1 LSSFDRLHPG
11 VQHHVVNS
19 LGWSALRPLQEEGI
33 EPILAGE
40 NALLLAP
47 TAGGK
52 TEAAVFPVLSRML
65 EENWGGLS
73 VLYLCPLRALL
84 NNLHIRLE
92 RFAGLVGRRVA
103 LWHADV
109 GDGERRRILA
119 DPPDILLTT
128 PESLEVML
136 VARRQHQHQLF
147 GDVRVAIVDEMHAF
161 AGDDRGWHL
170 LSVLE
175 RVGRLAGRDIQR
187 LGLSATIGN
196 PQDLLE
202 WLAGSSRSP
211 RRVVAPEGWS
221 ASAASVEIDFVGSLD
236 NAATVISRLHRG
248 EKRLVFCDSRA
259 AVEELAAGLHQRGV
273 LTFVSHSS
281 LGAEERRRAEDA
293 FAAASDC
300 VIAATSTLELGIDVG
315 DLDHVIQ
322 IDAPSRVSAFLQRLG
337 RTGRRAGTK
346 RNCLFLA
353 TDDDTLLRACGL
365 VELWREGYVEPVVPP
380 PLPLHVFAQQLLG
393 LTLQEGTLPRAEW
406 TDWLG
411 RVPGFRAIPPQD
423 LEMVLEHMIAEG
435 LLTDQDGV
443 LSFGPT
449 GERLFGGRNYPELFS
464 VFASEPLFT
473 VLLGRTELGRVHE
486 STFLL
491 SRGGDPVLLLAG
503 RSWRVTHVDWTRR
516 EAFVEAARE
525 GGKSRWVGSG
535 QPLHFRLCRA
545 VRRVLA
551 GSAAENG
558 WSRRARE
565 RVTALRTD
573 FDWLDEAGTVLVRD
587 GSRKTVWWTFA
598 GQLANGALSQ
608 GLTGQGRGGA
618 SGGNLSITVVDE
630 GRGLDDALGALG
642 RSEATDFAVAVSDD
656 AIRQVKF
663 SECLPRDLA
672 ARSLSARL
680 ADAESVAAV
689 LAEPIRHVSTG
700 GGPSA

>member
-11 VQHHVVNS
+11 IQHHVVNTF
-19 LGWSALRPLQEEGI
+19 GWSRLRPLQEEAI

-52 TEAAVFPVLSRML
+52 TEAAIFPVLSRML
-65 EENWGGLS
+65 DENWRGLS

-84 NNLHIRLE
+84 NNLNIRLE
-92 RFAGLVGRRVA
+92 RFAGLVGRRAA

-136 VARRQHQHQLF
+136 VARREHRHQLF
-147 GDVRVAIVDEMHAF
+147 ADVRAAIVDEMHAF

-196 PQDLLE
+196 PDDLLD
-202 WLAGSSRSP
+202 WLAGSSAGR

-221 ASAASVEIDFVGSLD
+221 ASAASVEIDFVGSLE
-236 NAATVISRLHRG
+236 NAATVVSRLHRG

-259 AVEELAAGLHQRGV
+259 SVEELAAGLRQAGV
-273 LTFVSHSS
+273 QTYVSHSS
-281 LGAEERRRAEDA
+281 LSVDERRRAEEA
-293 FAAASDC
+293 FASASDC
-300 VIAATSTLELGIDVG
+300 VIVATSTLELGIDVG
-315 DLDHVIQ
+315 DLDRVIQ

-337 RTGRRAGTK
+337 RTGRRPGTT

-365 VELWREGYVEPVVPP
+365 VELWRDGYVEPVVPP

-393 LTLQEGTLPRAEW
+393 LALQESRLPRAEW
-406 TDWLG
+406 RNWLG
-411 RVPGFRAIPPQD
+411 RVPGFQAIPPAD
-423 LEMVLEHMIAEG
+423 LERVLDHMIGAG
-435 LLTDQDGV
+435 LLADEGGV
-443 LSFGPT
+443 LTFGPT

-464 VFASEPLFT
+464 VFASEALFT

-486 STFLL
+486 STFML
-491 SRGGDPVLLLAG
+491 SRGGDPVLLLGG
-503 RSWRVTHVDWTRR
+503 RSWRVTHVDWTHR

-545 VRRVLA
+545 VRRVLTGNA
-551 GSAAENG
+551 SQEG

-565 RVTALRTD
+565 RVAAIRAD
-573 FDWLDEAGTVLVRD
+573 FDWLDEKSTVLLRD
-587 GSRKTVWWTFA
+587 GSQKAVWWTFA
-598 GQLANGALSQ
+598 GQLANAALSQ
-608 GLTGQGRGGA
+608 GLAAEGQ
-618 SGGNLSITVVDE
+618 SPSSENLSVTVPE
-630 GRGLDDALGALG
+630 AGPALDGALSG
-642 RSEATDFAVAVSDD
+642 LERRAPTDLAPAVSDD
-656 AIRQVKF
+656 ALRQVKF
-663 SECLPRDLA
+663 SECLPRELA
-672 ARSLSARL
+672 AKSLAARL
-680 ADAESVAAV
+680 ADTESVSTV
-689 LAEPIRHVSTG
+689 LAEPILHVSALSR
-700 GGPSA
+700 P